1 MPVFPTGYS
10 QKTTPVD
17 NDQAI
22 IADSAASNAIK
33 GTKISA
39 IVNKAVQAALQAVY
53 PVGSIY
59 HNGNVSTNPATLLG
73 FGTWVQ
79 ISGRVLVGLDSTQTE
94 FDTLLETGGAK
105 THLLTAAESGL
116 PAHAHQYAGISGAGS
131 SEYGPS
137 SLVSPTNNATATRMN
152 AAANASQAHNNL
164 QPYIVVY
171 MWRRTA

>member
-79 ISGRVLVGLDSTQTE
+79 ISGRVLVGLDSGQTE

-105 THLLTAAESGL
+105 THQLTVAEMPSHRHSIGYGANVL
-116 PAHAHQYAGISGAGS
+116 AGSGAPT
-131 SEYGPS
+131 PS
-137 SLVSPTNNATATRMN
+137 AAGGATQTVSAEAGGNT
-152 AAANASQAHNNL
+152 AHNNL